1 MGCLTQ
7 TRSAGQLKGS
17 PGVVGTAVVV
27 AAVAAAAAAAG
38 GTTVVAVVGVTIPLA
53 VEPVGAVSVVVPAT
67 LAVDASSQP
76 VVGPIVPA

>member
-27 AAVAAAAAAAG
+27 AAVAAAAAAG